1 MDAIV
6 LDDLKKLFDCID
18 QPMFAAEDGVVCC
31 VNPAFRALGIEEGTP
46 VERFLGTEVQY
57 PQPMGEESAPFP
69 CVIAGQQ
76 FTARVRPYRQYT
88 LCFLHEETQTIPIQ
102 ILARTSS
109 RLRSTL
115 HVLLNAALPLLQE
128 AEEKEDDR
136 LLRYSAAVLHSIYQ
150 VERLAGN
157 LDYLEKLRSGSY
169 TLNLQKTPVV
179 DFLDDLFL
187 KARDLLKDAGIHLDV
202 QMPDKLFNG
211 SLDRNLTEL
220 AIWNLLSNAGECS
233 SNRHITVRVI
243 HRAPFLQLDFFSC
256 SRNVGHETLFTRCS
270 LPIRPE
276 DERFGVGVGLPLVRQ
291 IAMLHGGSLLLATA
305 ADGNICV
312 SFTLRIDRPAEDT
325 VRCRLPVV
333 GGLSPALVGLSEL
346 LPDKA
351 YDSRDIL

>member
-1 MDAIV
+1 MDAMV
-6 LDDLKKLFDCID
+6 LDDLRKLFDCID
-18 QPMFAAEDGVVCC
+18 QPVFAAAEGILCC
-31 VNPAFRALGIEEGTP
+31 ANPAFQTLGIDEGTP
-46 VERFLGTEVQY
+46 VEQFLGTEVQY
-57 PQPMGEESAPFP
+57 PQSTGEDCPPFP

-76 FTARVRPYRQYT
+76 FTAKVRTYRQYT
-88 LCFLHEETQTIPIQ
+88 LFFLHEETQTVPIQ

-115 HVLLNAALPLLQE
+115 HVLLNAASPLLQE
-128 AEEKEDDR
+128 VEEKEDVR
-136 LLRYSAAVLHSIYQ
+136 LLRYSAAVLHCIYQ

-157 LDYLEKLRSGSY
+157 LDYLEKLRSGTY
-169 TLNLQKTPVV
+169 TLNLQKTAVV
-179 DFLDDLFL
+179 DFLHDLFL
-187 KARDLLKDAGIHLDV
+187 SAGDLLKNAGIQLDV

-220 AIWNLLSNAGECS
+220 AVWNLLSNAGECS
-233 SNRHITVRVI
+233 SNRHITVRAV

-256 SRNVGHETLFTRCS
+256 SRTVGHETLFTRSS
-270 LPIRPE
+270 LPLQPE

-325 VRCRLPVV
+325 VHCRLPVV

-346 LPDKA
+346 LPDSA